1 MFAQTALTASAPT
14 SASALVAAPVKP
26 VNNPFLD
33 LTATHQSLLWVAVGL
48 SVLALILGLAI
59 TISARHDENPA
70 PGELGN
76 PVTQKHNGHVLAGTI
91 ITAGSVLL
99 LLISLALLS
108 LSGLQHNSTST
119 DTSTEAPGASM
130 SPQDQ
135 PSPVSTIRP
144 AEPDD
149 L

>member
-14 SASALVAAPVKP
+14 SASSLVAAPVQP

-33 LTATHQSLLWVAVGL
+33 LTATHQGLLWVAVGL

-59 TISARHDENPA
+59 TISARHDENP
-70 PGELGN
+70 
-76 PVTQKHNGHVLAGTI
+76 VTQKHNGHVFAGTI

-99 LLISLALLS
+99 LLISLALLIF
-108 LSGLQHNSTST
+108 SGLQHNSTGT
-119 DTSTEAPGASM
+119 DTDPEAPGASM